1 MASIL
6 EAREVCFAYGPGKW
20 AIREMS
26 FALESPRRVALLGAN
41 GVGKSTLMLL
51 LNGTLRPHEGELF
64 VLGKPMDYSK
74 SGLHWLHRKVGIVLQ
89 DPDDQLFGA
98 TVEQD
103 VAFGPLNNGISSDEA
118 RKLVMKTLESLG
130 IVHLADRPIHE
141 LSLGEKKRVA
151 LAGVLVLEP
160 EIILLDEPTAGLDF
174 VGITSMLTL
183 LNRLHQAGTTIVIS
197 THDTDLAYE
206 WAEDA
211 WVIMNGRIAAQGPIA
226 DVMQEREILRE
237 AHLRVPWLVE
247 MGLALQQAYPE
258 MSGGPFSDD
267 NSLPRSRDQM
277 IAFISNQ
284 NRGDVPEELQVGH
297 FRRLLG

>member
-6 EAREVCFAYGPGKW
+6 EARNVSFAYGTGTA
-20 AIREMS
+20 AIHEMS

-51 LNGTLRPHEGELF
+51 LNGTLRPLQGELI
-64 VLGKPMDYSK
+64 VLGRTIDYSRP
-74 SGLHWLHRKVGIVLQ
+74 GLQWLHRKVGIVLQ

-103 VAFGPLNNGISSDEA
+103 VAFGPLNNGVESEEA
-118 RKLVMKTLESLG
+118 RELVMRTLESLG
-130 IVHLADRPIHE
+130 IAHLAERPIHE

-160 EIILLDEPTAGLDF
+160 QIILLDEPTAGLDF
-174 VGITSMLTL
+174 VGITSMLSL
-183 LNRLHQAGTTIVIS
+183 LGRLHQAGTSIVIS

-211 WVIMNGRIAAQGPIA
+211 WVIMDGHLAAQGPIVE
-226 DVMQEREILRE
+226 VMLEREVLRA

-247 MGLALQQAYPE
+247 MALAMQEGSPE
-258 MSGGPFSDD
+258 LECEA
-267 NSLPRSRDQM
+267 LPRNRTEMTARIQQTRLVSRT
-277 IAFISNQ
+277 
-284 NRGDVPEELQVGH
+284 R
-297 FRRLLG
+297 